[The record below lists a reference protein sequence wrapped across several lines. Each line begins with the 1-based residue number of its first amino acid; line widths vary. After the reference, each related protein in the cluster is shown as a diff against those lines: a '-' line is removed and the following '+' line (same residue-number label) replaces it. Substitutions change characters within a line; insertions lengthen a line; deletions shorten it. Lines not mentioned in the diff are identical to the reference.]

1 MRQSLYLVLAVGIGM
16 GFAFQVSM
24 VSAMGRLRGPMEA
37 TWASLLATVAGVA
50 AVMLIRTLNNN
61 DLALPSPF
69 DKAPALILTL
79 VLATVSLVLVVR
91 GIDSYFALTG
101 FLAIPILVGAGF
113 LGPRIGVGLFLSAII
128 TGQLTGGIALDHFG
142 AFAGQVR
149 KIDALR
155 GAGVLMLLG
164 GVTLIRGFK

>member
-1 MRQSLYLVLAVGIGM
+1 LRQSLYLILSIVIGM
-16 GFAFQVSM
+16 GFAVQVSM
-24 VSAMGRLRGPMEA
+24 VASMGRLRGPVEA
-37 TWASLLATVAGVA
+37 TWASLLATIAGVA
-50 AVMLIRTLNNN
+50 AIMLIRTLNNN

-79 VLATVSLVLVVR
+79 ILATLSLVFVIR
-91 GIDSYFALTG
+91 GLDIYFALTG
-101 FLAIPILVGAGF
+101 LLAIPILVGAGF

-149 KIDALR
+149 RVDALR
-155 GAGVLMLLG
+155 GVGVIMLLG

>member
-1 MRQSLYLVLAVGIGM
+1 MRQTLYLILAIVIGM
-16 GFAFQVSM
+16 GFAVQVSM
-24 VSAMGRLRGPMEA
+24 VAAMGRLRGPVEA

-61 DLALPSPF
+61 DLALPAPF
-69 DKAPALILTL
+69 DKAPALILA
-79 VLATVSLVLVVR
+79 VILAAVSLVLVIR

-128 TGQLTGGIALDHFG
+128 TGQLTGGIALDHIG

-149 KIDALR
+149 KVDALR